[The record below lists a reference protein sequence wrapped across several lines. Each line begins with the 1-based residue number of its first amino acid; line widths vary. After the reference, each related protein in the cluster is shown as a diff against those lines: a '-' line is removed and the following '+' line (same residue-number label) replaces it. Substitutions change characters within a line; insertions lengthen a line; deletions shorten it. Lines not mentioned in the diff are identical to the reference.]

1 MAITERVILSVS
13 GGVEE
18 WKDGLKFMLQTL
30 KTQDGYLRTRWGPHS
45 EDQQKLELLI
55 GWESVEAFTK
65 FQTTPAFQEMLAQ
78 VKPNLTA
85 PPNLIIIE
93 FKPYAPKEVIDAHF
107 VQMLTIEQGA
117 SSEDDLRAQVTKF
130 KDLEGCT
137 GVASGLSKDDVDGK
151 GKVFVAAVGWESLEA
166 SEKAKESKVV
176 VLSGAESHHVNF
188 RFPIKGFRGL

>member
-18 WKDGLKFMLQTL
+18 WKDGLKVMLQTL
-30 KTQDGYLRTRWGPHS
+30 KAQD
-45 EDQQKLELLI
+45 D
-55 GWESVEAFTK
+55 
-65 FQTTPAFQEMLAQ
+65 TPAFQEMLIQ

-85 PPNLIIIE
+85 PPNIVIIE
-93 FKPYAPKEVIDAHF
+93 FKPYAPKEVINAHF
-107 VQMLTIEQGA
+107 VQMLTIEQGT
-117 SSEDDLRAQVTKF
+117 SSEDDLRAQITKF

-151 GKVFVAAVGWESLEA
+151 GKVFIAAVGWESLEA
-166 SEKAKESKVV
+166 SEKAKESKGV

-188 RFPIKGFRGL
+188 RFPIKGFHGL

>member
-18 WKDGLKFMLQTL
+18 WKDDLKVMLQTL
-30 KTQDGYLRTRWGPHS
+30 KAQDGYLRTRWGPHS

-55 GWESVEAFTK
+55 GWESTEALATFK
-65 FQTTPAFQEMLAQ
+65 ETPAFQEMLTQ
-78 VKPNLTA
+78 VKSNLTA
-85 PPNLIIIE
+85 PPNIVIIE

-151 GKVFVAAVGWESLEA
+151 GKVFIAAVGWESLEA

>member
-130 KDLEGCT
+130 KDLDGCT

>member
-1 MAITERVILSVS
+1 
-13 GGVEE
+13 
-18 WKDGLKFMLQTL
+18 MLT
-30 KTQDGYLRTRWGPHS
+30 
-45 EDQQKLELLI
+45 
-55 GWESVEAFTK
+55 
-65 FQTTPAFQEMLAQ
+65 Q
-78 VKPNLTA
+78 VKSNLTA
-85 PPNLIIIE
+85 PPNIVIIE

-151 GKVFVAAVGWESLEA
+151 GKVFIAAVGWESLEA

>member
-30 KTQDGYLRTRWGPHS
+30 KTQEGYLRTRWGPHS

-55 GWESVEAFTK
+55 GWESTEAFTK
-65 FQTTPAFQEMLAQ
+65 FQATPAFQDLLAQ
-78 VKPNLTA
+78 VKPHLTA
-85 PPNLIIIE
+85 PPNLTLIE
-93 FKPYAPKEVIDAHF
+93 FKPYAPNEVIDAHF
-107 VQMLTIEQGA
+107 VQMLTIEQGV
-117 SSEDDLRAQVTKF
+117 SSEDDLRAQITKF

-151 GKVFVAAVGWESLEA
+151 GKLFVAAVGWESLEA
-166 SEKAKESKVV
+166 SEKARDSKVV

>member
-1 MAITERVILSVS
+1 MAITERVILSVN

-55 GWESVEAFTK
+55 GWESVEAITK
-65 FQTTPAFQEMLAQ
+65 FHTTPAFQEMLAQ

-130 KDLEGCT
+130 KDLDGCT

-166 SEKAKESKVV
+166 SEKAKESNVV

>member
-117 SSEDDLRAQVTKF
+117 SSEEDLRAQVTKF
-130 KDLEGCT
+130 KDLDGCT

>member
-18 WKDGLKFMLQTL
+18 WKDDLKVMLQTL
-30 KTQDGYLRTRWGPHS
+30 KAQDGYLRTRWGPHS

-55 GWESVEAFTK
+55 GWESTEA
-65 FQTTPAFQEMLAQ
+65 LA
-78 VKPNLTA
+78 T
-85 PPNLIIIE
+85 
-93 FKPYAPKEVIDAHF
+93 FKEVIDAHF

-151 GKVFVAAVGWESLEA
+151 GKVFIAAVGWESLEA

>member
-13 GGVEE
+13 GEVEE

-65 FQTTPAFQEMLAQ
+65 FQTTPAFREMLAQ

-107 VQMLTIEQGA
+107 VQMLTMEQGA
-117 SSEDDLRAQVTKF
+117 SSEEDLRAQVTKF
-130 KDLEGCT
+130 KDLDGCT

-176 VLSGAESHHVNF
+176 VLSGVESHHVNF
-188 RFPIKGFRGL
+188 RFPIEGFRGL

>member
-30 KTQDGYLRTRWGPHS
+30 KAQDGYLRTRWGPHS

-55 GWESVEAFTK
+55 GWESIEAFTK
-65 FQTTPAFQEMLAQ
+65 FQTTPAFQEMLVQ

-176 VLSGAESHHVNF
+176 VLNGAESHHVNF

>member
-1 MAITERVILSVS
+1 MTITERVILSVS

-18 WKDGLKFMLQTL
+18 WKEGLKFMLQTL

-55 GWESVEAFTK
+55 GWESPEAFTK

-117 SSEDDLRAQVTKF
+117 ASEDDLRAQVTKF
-130 KDLEGCT
+130 KDLDGCT

-151 GKVFVAAVGWESLEA
+151 GKVFVAAIGWESLEA

>member
-85 PPNLIIIE
+85 PPNLITIE

-107 VQMLTIEQGA
+107 VQMLTVEQGA

-166 SEKAKESKVV
+166 SEKAKDSKVV

>member
-65 FQTTPAFQEMLAQ
+65 FQKTPAFQEMLAQ

-107 VQMLTIEQGA
+107 VQMLTVEQGA

-130 KDLEGCT
+130 KDLDGCT

-166 SEKAKESKVV
+166 SEKAKDSKVV